1 MAGGAESGGL
11 TGGMVVSR
19 ALRRHGVRTVF
30 ALAGAGHAYVL
41 DALDR
46 DGVRIVGGRHES
58 GTVGAADGYARITR
72 SLGVALTITDQGLP
86 NALNGIACAWHAASP
101 VVVLMARLPHAWTE
115 SEAEYDNLSLALVR
129 PITKW
134 CRTVPSAAR
143 LGECVGVAC
152 ERALAGRPGPVVL
165 QLPMEFLGP
174 GLADDAAL
182 APPPAEIPRVAPDP
196 AAVARAADVL
206 GAAARPLIVCGA
218 GATRAG
224 AGPGVRR
231 LCLEHGVPVAGNS
244 QGRGLVPEDDERSFA
259 WPYMQ
264 SAAKEADAVLVLGA
278 RLKQR
283 LGHGL
288 PPRFAPDAKFVQV
301 DLEAEELSRNRRIDV
316 PLVADAALAADA
328 IADALAAR
336 AWRAPDPRWLANALV
351 DRHAYVTALAAREA
365 DPIHPL
371 RLGRAVQDCLPADAI
386 VVADGADIATWM
398 YGVLRIRTAPGFLD
412 HYPLGAMGVGTPLA
426 VGAAAAARD
435 LAETAGDER
444 PVVLVTGD
452 GSIGFHPAELHAAAL
467 ARLPLVVVIGND
479 DAWGVEL
486 HTQRR
491 ALGRDVNTALGALPY
506 EHLGPAFGGRGHRV
520 DRVVD
525 LDATLA
531 RAFAEARRE
540 RVPVVVNVAIDREAG
555 AAIKSDPR
563 AAMILFDDLATGL
576 SAMQGFGR
584 T

>member
-1 MAGGAESGGL
+1 
-11 TGGMVVSR
+11 MVVSR
-19 ALRRHGVRTVF
+19 ALRRHGVRTAF

-72 SLGVALTITDQGLP
+72 GLGVALTITDQGLP

-115 SEAEYDNLSLALVR
+115 AEAEYDNLSLALVR

-134 CRTVPSAAR
+134 CGTVPSASR
-143 LGECVGVAC
+143 LGEFVDVAC
-152 ERALAGRPGPVVL
+152 KRAVAGRPGPVVL

-174 GLADDAAL
+174 GLPAGAAL
-182 APPPAEIPRVAPDP
+182 MLPPAEIPRLAPEP

-206 GAAARPLIVCGA
+206 ATAQRPLIVCGA
-218 GATRAG
+218 GATRANAG
-224 AGPGVRR
+224 AGVRR
-231 LCLEHGVPVAGNS
+231 LCLEHGIPVAGNS
-244 QGRGLVPEDDERSFA
+244 QGRGLVPEDDAQSFA

-264 SAAKEADAVLVLGA
+264 IAAKHADAVLVLGA

-288 PPRFAPDAKFVQV
+288 PPRFAADAKFVQV
-301 DLEAEELSRNRRIDV
+301 DVEAEELSRNRRIDV

-328 IADALAAR
+328 IAAALAAR
-336 AWRAPDPRWLANALV
+336 RWRAPDPRWLHAALAE
-351 DRHAYVTALAAREA
+351 RRAYLTELAARDT

-371 RLGRAVQDCLPADAI
+371 RLGRAVQQRLPEDAI
-386 VVADGADIATWM
+386 VVCDGADIATWM
-398 YGVLRIRTAPGFLD
+398 YGALRIRTAPGFLD

-435 LAETAGDER
+435 LADATGRER

-479 DAWGVEL
+479 AAWGVEL
-486 HTQRR
+486 HTQRK
-491 ALGRDVNTALGALPY
+491 ALGRDVNTDLGLLPY

-520 DRVVD
+520 GNVAE
-525 LDATLA
+525 LDTALD
-531 RAFAEARRE
+531 RAFDEARRE
-540 RVPVVVNVAIDREAG
+540 RLPVVVNVPIDQAAG

-576 SAMQGFGR
+576 GAMQGFGGA
-584 T
+584 

>member
-1 MAGGAESGGL
+1 
-11 TGGMVVSR
+11 MVVSR

-46 DGVRIVGGRHES
+46 DGVRIVSGRHES

-86 NALNGIACAWHAASP
+86 NAINGIACAWHAASP

-115 SEAEYDNLSLALVR
+115 AEAEYDNLSLALVR

-134 CRTVPSAAR
+134 SRTVPSASR
-143 LGECVGVAC
+143 LGEFVDAAC
-152 ERALAGRPGPVVL
+152 KRALAGRPGPVVL

-174 GLADDAAL
+174 GLDADAAL
-182 APPPAEIPRVAPDP
+182 ALPPAEIPRLAPDP
-196 AAVARAADVL
+196 AAVQRAADVL
-206 GAAARPLIVCGA
+206 AASARPLIVCGA
-218 GATRAG
+218 GATRAD
-224 AGPGVRR
+224 AAHAVQR
-231 LCLEHGVPVAGNS
+231 LCLDHGIPVAGNS

-264 SAAKEADAVLVLGA
+264 IAAKHADAVLVLGA

-288 PPRFAPDAKFVQV
+288 PPRFAADAKFVQV
-301 DLEAEELSRNRRIDV
+301 DVEAEELSRNRRIDV
-316 PLVADAALAADA
+316 PLVADAGLAANA

-336 AWRAPDPRWLANALV
+336 RWRAPDPMWLAGTLV
-351 DRHAYVTALAAREA
+351 ERRDYVTGLAARDT

-371 RLGRAVQDCLPADAI
+371 RLGRALQERLPPDAI

-435 LAETAGDER
+435 LADAHGRER

-479 DAWGVEL
+479 AAWGVEL

-506 EHLGPAFGGRGHRV
+506 ELLGPAFGGRGYAV
-520 DRVVD
+520 ASVAD

-531 RAFAEARRE
+531 RAFEEARRE
-540 RVPVVVNVAIDREAG
+540 RIPVVVNVAIDPAAG